1 MMVHIYDKESGN
13 WTVRAQDIT
22 FDKYYKIIFTEYF
35 LYLVAG
41 RPLPQNFNLYRLNRF
56 GAGSNFSR
64 LLKVGDSFEDA
75 GVDDKA
81 FGILCISG
89 GGFGRSETN
98 ANQLLKSIISEEPIE
113 TNEDHFKDTWDNVRY
128 HADELI
134 DTNLFVKTTDT
145 SKIFYKLSPFEF
157 VLILNDLAKS
167 MQIDDGIDTENF
179 RLAVNKYKNLLEK
192 K

>member
-1 MMVHIYDKESGN
+1 MMVHIYDKRSGL
-13 WTVRAQDIT
+13 WTVRSQDIT

-41 RPLPQNFNLYRLNRF
+41 RPLPQGFNLYRLNRF

-64 LLKVGDSFEDA
+64 LLASKDSFEDA

-89 GGFGRSETN
+89 GGFGRAETN

-113 TNEDHFKDTWDNVRY
+113 TNEDHFKDKWDNVRY
-128 HADELI
+128 HAGELTL
-134 DTNLFVKTTDT
+134 TNLFVKTTDEK
-145 SKIFYKLSPFEF
+145 KIFYKLSPFEF

-167 MQIDDGIDTENF
+167 MQFEDGIETYNF
-179 RLAVNKYKNLLEK
+179 RTAVEKYKNLLEK